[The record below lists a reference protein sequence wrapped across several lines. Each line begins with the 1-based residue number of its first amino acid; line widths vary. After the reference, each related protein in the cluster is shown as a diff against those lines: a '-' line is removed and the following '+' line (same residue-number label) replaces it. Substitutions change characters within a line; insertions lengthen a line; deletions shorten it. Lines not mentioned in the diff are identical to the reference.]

1 MAEHIDPAA
10 LFTLADAGW
19 SVRADDGRLVF
30 VNGASTIDVPVEG
43 LMRWARDGEEISFD
57 EALDAVPAELHGWIS
72 MAALIALRHCLGAH
86 VLAAA
91 LPAGYADWRRLAERA
106 GPVVGWMDALA
117 RLDGVEVPPIP
128 EGIADGLADPPEDGA
143 SARPP
148 G

>member
-1 MAEHIDPAA
+1 MAEHTDPAA

-19 SVRADDGRLVF
+19 SVCAHERRLVF

-43 LMRWARDGEEISFD
+43 LMRWARDGEEITFD
-57 EALDAVPAELHGWIS
+57 EALAVVPAELHGWIS

-106 GPVVGWMDALA
+106 EPVVAWMQALA

-128 EGIADGLADPPEDGA
+128 EAIADGLSDPPDEDA
-143 SARPP
+143 PV
-148 G
+148 